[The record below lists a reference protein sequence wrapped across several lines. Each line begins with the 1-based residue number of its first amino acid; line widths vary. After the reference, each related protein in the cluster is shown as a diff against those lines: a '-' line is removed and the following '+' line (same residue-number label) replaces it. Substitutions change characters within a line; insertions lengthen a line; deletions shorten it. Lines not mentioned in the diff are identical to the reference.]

1 MFVAC
6 YMYLT
11 FLFPFVSLYV
21 FVLTSLVRSWS
32 LSLVYCV
39 IAGGVTNGDLHKR
52 KSIPSTNDSNKEH
65 CTAVYVTLYGHVDP
79 HHVFSLH

>member
-1 MFVAC
+1 
-6 YMYLT
+6 MYLT
-11 FLFPFVSLYV
+11 FLFPVVSFYV
-21 FVLTSLVRSWS
+21 VVLKSLVCSWS

-65 CTAVYVTLYGHVDP
+65 RTAVYVTLYGHVDP

>member
-1 MFVAC
+1 
-6 YMYLT
+6 MYLT
-11 FLFPFVSLYV
+11 FLFPFVSFYV

-52 KSIPSTNDSNKEH
+52 KSIPSTMASTIKTRIE
-65 CTAVYVTLYGHVDP
+65 VYVTLYEHVDP